1 MADISDRLEVKVV
14 SARSLSEVEGGECNP
29 FAVARCGSEFGQTLV
44 ANRTTDP
51 EWQSST
57 MIFVDIA
64 ENDVDHIVLNV
75 MHKNLSAQ
83 ADVDLG
89 AAIVD
94 LRTAILSP
102 GIETDEWYALQRAPG
117 MDQPATGRVR
127 VEMTYFVSEG
137 DDVLPSD
144 DDDDDD
150 DDEDRSPNMLV
161 GTIVRGRHLEVEGRD
176 LVDAYATV
184 KIGAHKAHTSVVRR
198 NNGPHWD
205 QQFKLPVS
213 DGSLSISL
221 KVKNKGVL
229 GNRLIGGCVVP
240 MVEVAAHGEPGYTRW
255 CRLDGPHGLVGD
267 GNRGDVE
274 VILAWRYDAKYARSL
289 SRLLS
294 GAGALVSGV
303 GSVIGGIGSLAGAG
317 LEMSR
322 KTQAPREKAT
332 DRDEEN
338 AWMTADEEFAPL
350 KLSSKEQEELEER
363 REAGVMMADRRMDE
377 LERERDAAMR
387 PGNYQVQVH
396 IIECRDLKGED
407 LNGLSDPYVR
417 IKVLGRVKKSRVVK
431 KCTSCVFDDTFYF
444 NFKDLSRSAIEEATI
459 DVMVYDFDVFSAHD
473 LIGMASF
480 DAKKIH
486 DLEAHEYYRQ
496 WVGLV
501 DNLDTGD
508 NGYQGFLKL
517 SVTVLGPGDDQK
529 AHDLDA
535 EYQKELDAEMDEGEL
550 GGMALSGPSV
560 DSKLT
565 FLVVYVWEAEDLP
578 PMHASI
584 FSAGGIEAY
593 VRVDAAGSRCSTSAV
608 RVRGKGNLA
617 PEFREELWLPVTEP
631 TEAKRITVGL
641 WDYSTFTKD
650 RPVAHVYFDLGEV
663 KRKDDKPSSS
673 SWTASLFK
681 GAKYTG
687 PRPRWHNLYGA
698 PLGIQGKRGALQN
711 RYGNEATTYRG
722 RVLLS
727 MELMTRPSS
736 REKTV
741 SHRKNFHFKPTPG
754 LKPATARYHLLALA
768 VMGTEIPTFR
778 SAGFGGTAK
787 MKLVVAIGNHRLD
800 FAFEPNRRGVV
811 TWNALQSLRGV
822 DLPVFLEEIPDVCL
836 YLVRGPPK
844 VVTVCY
850 ARIPA
855 ARLLKEQL
863 RSDPK
868 WELLKPDAARS
879 RNHGGVALTA
889 NPGAVLLQLGLGL
902 SEDAVDPD
910 LNMNWQEAPLL
921 KKAETLKPYCLRVY
935 VYQARNLPASDENGL
950 LDPYVKVRFCGKK
963 EKTKSQAMT
972 TAPLWYET
980 LQFHEMLP
988 SDPKF
993 GPDVVLQIW
1002 DKDTFASNTAMALMR
1017 LPLVDCA
1024 LLSTESARPP
1034 TPRWHVLTDINGED
1048 VGAELLVAAALIE
1061 KRDLNEKF
1069 DRPMSIV
1076 PQMRVAWVEVT
1087 CVGVRQ
1093 LKTHR
1098 LRTPREPYVR
1108 CDVPAPDDGGG
1119 TFKTKASRQP
1129 SGRNAN
1135 FLSRHVMSV
1144 EMPENAVF
1152 AQCMDL
1158 RVYDAR
1164 VGLTTGL
1171 QSPLLG
1177 ATSVDLS
1184 TKMSWNGEGY
1194 VPPQM
1199 ELFEDSD
1206 AKRRA
1211 DEREEEERAKAA
1223 AADAE
1228 DEEEENDGG
1237 AGAGSVGISFGGGD
1251 DGDANEED
1259 DDLNDGEDV
1268 DQHELER
1275 RGLVEAKGAAP
1286 APTHDPGTGA
1296 FDPMALSDLP
1306 MIYEDLLYE
1315 EEQERLAQ
1323 ELAAQDA
1330 AGENEITFLD
1340 MVEARLANATDVNA
1354 LVDGDVHYKMS
1365 ELPIAFPNQWAAAD
1379 YIAGREW
1386 WMDDRGGTELE
1397 NYLKTKPFET
1407 YPVYRGKYHPN
1418 PSKST
1423 RRPVGLFKGIIRV
1436 LDSDPAFEEEPF
1448 FPMKLLRATPYTVR
1462 VYVIRGVN
1470 LQPAEGVSAD
1480 PYLRVKLG
1488 AEVDDRAKS
1497 HRPRTLKPDF
1507 YETFEFRTVL
1517 PGPATLKVQ
1526 VKDWNRFYPIHELLG
1541 ETKIDLEDRWFHR
1554 DWQSLDEKK
1563 EGTTNPLKPIEVRG
1577 LRTDTNPVAQGQVHM
1592 WLEIRPEHET
1602 RRDPAVHLE
1611 GPEKMK
1617 FEVRVICWK
1626 SKDVPFEMGDY
1637 FAEFWIGASRKQRTD
1652 VHWRCRNGKAS
1663 WNWRIKIPVELPLD
1677 APENGRL
1684 SIQLWDQDIIKWN
1697 DVVGECQVD
1706 LYRWFLKAYHEKRSV
1721 NVFKAINEAIERKKA
1736 EEMGLATE
1744 SDLEDDDD
1752 DDGGDDDEGSSEGEE
1767 EGAEGDDGDGG
1778 GGDGE
1783 ETKEEKPDG
1792 DEGEKEEG
1800 EEKPLLDEAKKKED
1814 KDEKED
1820 DDKDDG
1826 PKPVDAGDKDAAYFV
1841 KQFKDF
1847 IGLGEIDDTAQ
1858 WIKMTINDRKRKRLL
1873 SRGSL
1878 AITIEILPEDEA
1890 GDRPAGHGRTE
1901 PNANPYLPPT
1911 TGRMSFSYNPLAIC
1925 SALLGPKLAFQIIC
1939 CLCCI
1944 LILVAIGFLGMYFT
1958 SFYTLMQSLGLT
1970 GGSSSSTTT
1979 D

>member
-1 MADISDRLEVKVV
+1 
-14 SARSLSEVEGGECNP
+14 
-29 FAVARCGSEFGQTLV
+29 
-44 ANRTTDP
+44 
-51 EWQSST
+51 
-57 MIFVDIA
+57 
-64 ENDVDHIVLNV
+64 
-75 MHKNLSAQ
+75 
-83 ADVDLG
+83 
-89 AAIVD
+89 
-94 LRTAILSP
+94 
-102 GIETDEWYALQRAPG
+102 
-117 MDQPATGRVR
+117 
-127 VEMTYFVSEG
+127 
-137 DDVLPSD
+137 
-144 DDDDDD
+144 
-150 DDEDRSPNMLV
+150 
-161 GTIVRGRHLEVEGRD
+161 
-176 LVDAYATV
+176 
-184 KIGAHKAHTSVVRR
+184 
-198 NNGPHWD
+198 
-205 QQFKLPVS
+205 
-213 DGSLSISL
+213 
-221 KVKNKGVL
+221 
-229 GNRLIGGCVVP
+229 
-240 MVEVAAHGEPGYTRW
+240 
-255 CRLDGPHGLVGD
+255 
-267 GNRGDVE
+267 
-274 VILAWRYDAKYARSL
+274 
-289 SRLLS
+289 
-294 GAGALVSGV
+294 
-303 GSVIGGIGSLAGAG
+303 
-317 LEMSR
+317 MSR

-377 LERERDAAMR
+377 LGAGDSRCARQLPGAGPREEVAR
-387 PGNYQVQVH
+387 
-396 IIECRDLKGED
+396 
-407 LNGLSDPYVR
+407 
-417 IKVLGRVKKSRVVK
+417 VK

-535 EYQKELDAEMDEGEL
+535 EYQRELDAEMDEGEL

-565 FLVVYVWEAEDLP
+565 
-578 PMHASI
+578 
-584 FSAGGIEAY
+584 AGA
-593 VRVDAAGSRCSTSAV
+593 
-608 RVRGKGNLA
+608 
-617 PEFREELWLPVTEP
+617 
-631 TEAKRITVGL
+631 
-641 WDYSTFTKD
+641 
-650 RPVAHVYFDLGEV
+650 
-663 KRKDDKPSSS
+663 
-673 SWTASLFK
+673 
-681 GAKYTG
+681 
-687 PRPRWHNLYGA
+687 
-698 PLGIQGKRGALQN
+698 GALQN

-800 FAFEPNRRGVV
+800 FAFEPNRRGV
-811 TWNALQSLRGV
+811 
-822 DLPVFLEEIPDVCL
+822 
-836 YLVRGPPK
+836 
-844 VVTVCY
+844 
-850 ARIPA
+850 
-855 ARLLKEQL
+855 
-863 RSDPK
+863 
-868 WELLKPDAARS
+868 
-879 RNHGGVALTA
+879 
-889 NPGAVLLQLGLGL
+889 LGLGL

-950 LDPYVKVRFCGKK
+950 DPTSRTRALSF
-963 EKTKSQAMT
+963 
-972 TAPLWYET
+972 AP
-980 LQFHEMLP
+980 
-988 SDPKF
+988 
-993 GPDVVLQIW
+993 
-1002 DKDTFASNTAMALMR
+1002 R
-1017 LPLVDCA
+1017 R
-1024 LLSTESARPP
+1024 SAR
-1034 TPRWHVLTDINGED
+1034 
-1048 VGAELLVAAALIE
+1048 
-1061 KRDLNEKF
+1061 LNEKF

-1144 EMPENAVF
+1144 EMPENA
-1152 AQCMDL
+1152 
-1158 RVYDAR
+1158 
-1164 VGLTTGL
+1164 
-1171 QSPLLG
+1171 SPLLG

-1268 DQHELER
+1268 DQH
-1275 RGLVEAKGAAP
+1275 
-1286 APTHDPGTGA
+1286 D
-1296 FDPMALSDLP
+1296 DLP

-1330 AGENEITFLD
+1330 AADNEITFLD

-1365 ELPIAFPNQWAAAD
+1365 ELPIAFPNQWAARLHR
-1379 YIAGREW
+1379 GREW
-1386 WMDDRGGTELE
+1386 WMDDRGTELE

-1407 YPVYRGKYHPN
+1407 YP
-1418 PSKST
+1418 
-1423 RRPVGLFKGIIRV
+1423 RPAL
-1436 LDSDPAFEEEPF
+1436 EEEPF

-1488 AEVDDRAKS
+1488 SEVDDRSKT
-1497 HRPRTLKPDF
+1497 HRRG
-1507 YETFEFRTVL
+1507 R
-1517 PGPATLKVQ
+1517 Q
-1526 VKDWNRFYPIHELLG
+1526 DWNRFYPIHELLG

-1554 DWQSLDEKK
+1554 EWQSLDEKK

-1602 RRDPAVHLE
+1602 RREPAVHLE

-1637 FAEFWIGASRKQRTD
+1637 FAEFWIGQSRKQKTD

-1663 WNWRIKIPVELPLD
+1663 WNWRVKIPVELPLD
-1677 APENGRL
+1677 SPEMGRL
-1684 SIQLWDQDIIKWN
+1684 NIQLWDQDIIKWN
-1697 DVVGECQVD
+1697 DVIGECQVD

-1721 NVFKAINEAIERKKA
+1721 NA
-1736 EEMGLATE
+1736 
-1744 SDLEDDDD
+1744 
-1752 DDGGDDDEGSSEGEE
+1752 
-1767 EGAEGDDGDGG
+1767 
-1778 GGDGE
+1778 
-1783 ETKEEKPDG
+1783 KEEKPEG
-1792 DEGEKEEG
+1792 DEAEKEEG

-1873 SRGSL
+1873 TRGSL

-1944 LILVAIGFLGMYFT
+1944 LILVAIGFLGMYFVPT
-1958 SFYTLMQSLGLT
+1958 PCSPWGSPAGPPPRRRRTN
-1970 GGSSSSTTT
+1970 GGRV
-1979 D
+1979 